1 MVGLKNA
8 LASRLLATR
17 RHASTQP
24 GKSALLCA
32 FVLAISSATGAA
44 AADKIKTT
52 PLSERVIYL
61 HYNHTGAPST
71 ISRDQAIAAGEHA
84 AKVWLAC
91 DDIRFVMSSDS
102 FAKPGVRDGQYI
114 IGWGAKIPTGA
125 GTTDDTLSA
134 VLPYIRDGKIIEFD
148 IILNAKAVRTA
159 DDLVGTLVYSF
170 GRALGLPDST
180 QAGSVMQQKAAYTE
194 SSPRPSKA
202 DIKAC
207 LELYP

>member
-1 MVGLKNA
+1 MAGVKNA
-8 LASRLLATR
+8 LTSRLLATCR
-17 RHASTQP
+17 QASTQP
-24 GKSALLCA
+24 GKSAALCA
-32 FVLAISSATGAA
+32 FVLALSSAICAA
-44 AADKIKTT
+44 APDKAKTT

-61 HYNHTGAPST
+61 HYNHTGAPSA

-102 FAKPGVRDGQYI
+102 LAKPGVRDGQYI
-114 IGWGAKIPTGA
+114 IGWAAKIPAGA
-125 GTTDDTLSA
+125 GTTAGALSA

-148 IILNAKAVRTA
+148 IVLNAKTVHTA
-159 DDLVGTLVYSF
+159 DDAVGTLVYSL
-170 GRALGLPDST
+170 GRALGLPDSA
-180 QAGSVMQQKAAYTE
+180 QPGSVMQQKATYTE
-194 SSPRPSKA
+194 SSPRPNRA